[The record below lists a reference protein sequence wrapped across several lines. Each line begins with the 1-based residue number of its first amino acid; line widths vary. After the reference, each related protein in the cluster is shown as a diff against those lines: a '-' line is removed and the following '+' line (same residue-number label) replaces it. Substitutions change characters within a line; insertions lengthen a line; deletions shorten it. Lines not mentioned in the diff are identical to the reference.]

1 MTVDS
6 AITATPGH
14 FSPAARDFLAGEAA
28 GTTSNTLRA
37 ATAFPAQPQC
47 SALCLEDIHLHLACH
62 TQVLLPVH

>member
-28 GTTSNTLRA
+28 GTA
-37 ATAFPAQPQC
+37 GIAFPEQPQC
-47 SALCLEDIHLHLACH
+47 SALCLEDTHLRLACH